1 MPNDPFVL
9 FGMWEKGRNF
19 AIVKKKQNKNINNML
34 LWGVARPNIHKLFK
48 SKRSHSGQEQTL
60 TFRSRANNGR
70 GTQKERKTFMSNK
83 KLHFETLQLHV
94 GQENPDPAT
103 DARAVPIYQTTSYV
117 FRNSQHAA
125 DRFGLRDAG
134 NIYGRLTN
142 STQGVFED
150 RVAALEGGVAGLAV
164 ASGAAAV
171 TYALQNI
178 VQAGDHIVAADNL
191 YGGSFNLITHT
202 LATQGVT
209 NTIVNVNDLE
219 ALEAAI
225 QPNTKV
231 VYAETFGNPNSDVTN
246 LEAVAAVAH
255 KHNIPFIVDNTF
267 GTPFLIRPIEHG
279 ADVVVHSATK
289 FIGGH
294 GSFDWKANADKY
306 PSLAKPD
313 PSYHGAV
320 FADVA
325 GKAAFVTRIRA
336 VILRDTGATIS
347 PLNAWILL
355 QGLETLSLRV
365 ERHVSNAL
373 KVVEF
378 LANNP
383 KVEKVNHPSLPSHPD
398 HALYQKYFPNGGGSI
413 FTFEIKGGQE
423 AAWKFIDSLQIFSL
437 LANVA
442 DVKSLVIHPYTT
454 THSQMTPEELAQQ
467 HITPSTIRLSIGTE
481 HIDDILDDLKQAFD
495 KI

>member
-1 MPNDPFVL
+1 MD
-9 FGMWEKGRNF
+9 RN
-19 AIVKKKQNKNINNML
+19 
-34 LWGVARPNIHKLFK
+34 
-48 SKRSHSGQEQTL
+48 
-60 TFRSRANNGR
+60 
-70 GTQKERKTFMSNK
+70 

-94 GQENPDPAT
+94 GQEQADIAT

-164 ASGAAAV
+164 ASGAAAI

-178 VQAGDHIVAADNL
+178 LGVGDHVVAADNL

-202 LATQGVT
+202 LASQG
-209 NTIVNVNDLE
+209 IQSSIINVNDLE

-225 QPNTKV
+225 RPTTKA
-231 VYAETFGNPNSDVTN
+231 VYVETFGNPNSDVTN
-246 LEAVAAVAH
+246 LEEVAKVAH
-255 KHNIPFIVDNTF
+255 RHNVPLIVDNTF
-267 GTPFLIRPIEHG
+267 ATPYLLRPIEHG

-289 FIGGH
+289 FLGGH
-294 GSFDWKANADKY
+294 GSSLGGVIVDGGTFDWSAHPDKF
-306 PSLAKPD
+306 PTLAKPD
-313 PSYHGAV
+313 PSYHGAI
-320 FADVA
+320 FAQVA

-336 VILRDTGATIS
+336 VLLRDTGATLS
-347 PLNAWILL
+347 PFNAFILL

-365 ERHVSNAL
+365 ERHVENAL
-373 KVVEF
+373 KVVDF
-378 LANNP
+378 LNAHP
-383 KVEKVNHPSLPSHPD
+383 KVKQVNHPALPGHRD
-398 HALYQKYFPNGGGSI
+398 HELYKRYFPNGGASI
-413 FTFEIKGGQE
+413 FTFEIDGGQE
-423 AAWKFIDSLQIFSL
+423 AAWKFIDSLELFSL

-454 THSQMTPEELAQQ
+454 THSQMSEEELRSQN
-467 HITPSTIRLSIGTE
+467 ITPSTVRLSVGTE
-481 HIDDILDDLKQAFD
+481 HIDDILADLAQAFE
-495 KI
+495 KV

>member
-1 MPNDPFVL
+1 MST
-9 FGMWEKGRNF
+9 
-19 AIVKKKQNKNINNML
+19 KKNY
-34 LWGVARPNIHKLFK
+34 R
-48 SKRSHSGQEQTL
+48 
-60 TFRSRANNGR
+60 
-70 GTQKERKTFMSNK
+70 
-83 KLHFETLQLHV
+83 FETLQLHV
-94 GQENPDPAT
+94 GQEQADPAT

-117 FRNSQHAA
+117 FHNSQHAA

-191 YGGSFNLITHT
+191 YGGSYNLITHT
-202 LATQGVT
+202 LTTQGIT
-209 NTIVNVNDLE
+209 NTIVNVNDLK

-231 VYAETFGNPNSDVTN
+231 IYAETFGNPNSDV
-246 LEAVAAVAH
+246 LDIEGVAEVAH
-255 KHNIPFIVDNTF
+255 RHGLPFIVDNTF
-267 GTPFLIRPIEHG
+267 GTPYLIRPLEHG
-279 ADVVVHSATK
+279 ADIVVHSATK

-294 GSFDWKANADKY
+294 GSSLGGVIVDGGRFDWKQQPDRY
-306 PSLAKPD
+306 PTLAKPD

-325 GKAAFVTRIRA
+325 GAAAFVTRIRA

-347 PLNAWILL
+347 PFNAFILL

-365 ERHVSNAL
+365 ERHVENAL
-373 KVVEF
+373 KVVDY
-378 LANNP
+378 LKQHP
-383 KVEKVNHPSLPSHPD
+383 KVARVNHPALENHPD
-398 HALYQKYFPNGGGSI
+398 HALYQKYFPQGGGSI
-413 FTFEIKGGQE
+413 FTFEIKGGEKE
-423 AAWKFIDSLQIFSL
+423 AWRFIDSLEIFSL

-454 THSQMTPEELAQQ
+454 THSQLSPEELAAQ

-481 HIDDILDDLKQAFD
+481 HIDDILDDLAQAFD

>member
-1 MPNDPFVL
+1 MST
-9 FGMWEKGRNF
+9 KNF
-19 AIVKKKQNKNINNML
+19 K
-34 LWGVARPNIHKLFK
+34 
-48 SKRSHSGQEQTL
+48 
-60 TFRSRANNGR
+60 
-70 GTQKERKTFMSNK
+70 
-83 KLHFETLQLHV
+83 FETLQLHV
-94 GQENPDPAT
+94 GQEQADPAT

-142 STQGVFED
+142 STQGVFEE

-164 ASGAAAV
+164 ASGAAAI

-178 VQAGDHIVAADNL
+178 VQVGDHIVAADNL
-191 YGGSFNLITHT
+191 YGGSYNLITHT
-202 LATQGVT
+202 LATQGIT
-209 NTIVNVNDLE
+209 NSIVNVRDLK
-219 ALEAAI
+219 AVEAAI
-225 QPNTKV
+225 RPNTKV
-231 VYAETFGNPNSDVTN
+231 LYAETFGNPNSDVTDIDA
-246 LEAVAAVAH
+246 LAEIAH
-255 KHNIPFIVDNTF
+255 RHHIPLIIDNTF

-294 GSFDWKANADKY
+294 GTSLGGVIVDGGTFDWKANADKF

-325 GKAAFVTRIRA
+325 GAAAFVTRIRA

-347 PLNAWILL
+347 PFNAFILL

-365 ERHVSNAL
+365 ERHVENAL
-373 KVVEF
+373 KVINF
-378 LANNP
+378 LAGHP
-383 KVEKVNHPSLPSHPD
+383 KVARINHPSLPTHPD
-398 HALYQKYFPNGGGSI
+398 HALYQKYFPKGAGSI
-413 FTFEIKGGQE
+413 FTFEIKGGE
-423 AAWKFIDSLQIFSL
+423 KEAWKFIDSLQIFSL

-454 THSQMTPEELAQQ
+454 THSQLSPEELAEQ
-467 HITPSTIRLSIGTE
+467 HITPASVRLSIGTE

-495 KI
+495 QI

>member
-1 MPNDPFVL
+1 MS
-9 FGMWEKGRNF
+9 
-19 AIVKKKQNKNINNML
+19 KKNY
-34 LWGVARPNIHKLFK
+34 R
-48 SKRSHSGQEQTL
+48 
-60 TFRSRANNGR
+60 
-70 GTQKERKTFMSNK
+70 
-83 KLHFETLQLHV
+83 FETLQLHV
-94 GQENPDPAT
+94 GQEQADPAT

-178 VQAGDHIVAADNL
+178 ALAGDHIVAADNL
-191 YGGSFNLITHT
+191 YGGSYNLITHT
-202 LATQGVT
+202 LANQGVS
-209 NTIVNVNDLE
+209 NTIVNVNDLK
-219 ALEAAI
+219 AVEAAI
-225 QPNTKV
+225 QPNTKAI
-231 VYAETFGNPNSDVTN
+231 YAETFGNPNSDVTN
-246 LEAVAAVAH
+246 IDALAEVAH
-255 KHNIPFIVDNTF
+255 KHNLPLIIDNTF
-267 GTPFLIRPIEHG
+267 GTPYIIRPIEHG
-279 ADVVVHSATK
+279 ADIVVHSATK

-294 GSFDWKANADKY
+294 GSSLGGVIVDGGTFDWKANADKF
-306 PSLAKPD
+306 PTLAKPD

-325 GKAAFVTRIRA
+325 GAAAFVTRIRA

-347 PLNAWILL
+347 PFNAFILL

-365 ERHVSNAL
+365 ERHVENAL
-373 KVVEF
+373 KVVDF
-378 LANNP
+378 LKNHP
-383 KVEKVNHPSLPSHPD
+383 KVAKVNHPSLPSHPD
-398 HALYQKYFPNGGGSI
+398 HELYKKYFPQGAGSI
-413 FTFEIKGGQE
+413 FTFEIKGGE
-423 AAWKFIDSLQIFSL
+423 KEAWKFIDSLEIFSL

-454 THSQMTPEELAQQ
+454 THSQMSPEELEQQ
-467 HITPSTIRLSIGTE
+467 HITPSTVRLSIGTE

>member
-1 MPNDPFVL
+1 M
-9 FGMWEKGRNF
+9 
-19 AIVKKKQNKNINNML
+19 
-34 LWGVARPNIHKLFK
+34 
-48 SKRSHSGQEQTL
+48 
-60 TFRSRANNGR
+60 
-70 GTQKERKTFMSNK
+70 KTK
-83 KLHFETLQLHV
+83 KLRFETLQLHV
-94 GQENPDPAT
+94 GQEHPDPAT

-142 STQGVFED
+142 TTQGVFEE
-150 RVAALEGGVAGLAV
+150 RVAVLEGGVAGLAV

-178 VQAGDHIVAADNL
+178 LQAGDHIVAADNL
-191 YGGSFNLITHT
+191 YGGSYNLITHT
-202 LATQGVT
+202 LATQGIT
-209 NTIVNVNDLE
+209 NTIVKVNDLE

-231 VYAETFGNPNSDVTN
+231 VYAETFGNPNSDITN
-246 LEAVAAVAH
+246 IDEVAAVAH
-255 KHNIPFIVDNTF
+255 RHGIPLIIDNTF
-267 GTPFLIRPIEHG
+267 ATPFLLRPIEHG
-279 ADVVVHSATK
+279 ADIVIHSATK

-294 GSFDWKANADKY
+294 GSSLGGVIVDGGRFDWKAYPDKF
-306 PSLAKPD
+306 PTLAQPD
-313 PSYHGAV
+313 PNYHGAI

-325 GKAAFVTRIRA
+325 GQAAFVTRIRA

-347 PLNAWILL
+347 PFNAFILL

-365 ERHVSNAL
+365 ERHVANAL
-373 KVVEF
+373 KVVGF
-378 LANNP
+378 LNTHP
-383 KVEKVNHPSLPSHPD
+383 KVARVNHPTLPNHPD
-398 HALYQKYFPNGGGSI
+398 HTLYKQYFPNGAGSI

-423 AAWKFIDSLQIFSL
+423 EAWRFIDSLEIFSL

-454 THSQMTPEELAQQ
+454 THSQLSPEELAAQ
-467 HITPSTIRLSIGTE
+467 HITPATIRLSIGTE
-481 HIDDILDDLKQAFD
+481 HIVDILADLAQALD